1 VPSAY
6 RTIAAEPGAAA
17 PADQCSARSSASV
30 KEAALGAGFSKP
42 AYFSRVFARRF
53 GVPPSRWREALG

>member
-1 VPSAY
+1 
-6 RTIAAEPGAAA
+6 
-17 PADQCSARSSASV
+17 V